1 MGSALGAQ
9 IRKLLYF
16 VLQHPIAAVRV
27 LEHERALA
35 VDECGPGVGVFCSR
49 HRVLDLHG
57 SRGLHWFDGLRETH
71 EWAVFSP

>member
-9 IRKLLYF
+9 IHKLLYF